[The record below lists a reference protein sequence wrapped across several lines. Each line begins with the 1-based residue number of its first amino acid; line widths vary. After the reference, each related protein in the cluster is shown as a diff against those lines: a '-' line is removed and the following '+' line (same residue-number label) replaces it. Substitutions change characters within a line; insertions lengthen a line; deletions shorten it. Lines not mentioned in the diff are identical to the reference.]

1 MDPVIITARV
11 IHIGLGTFWA
21 GAMIFNAAF
30 LVPSMRDA
38 GPDGAKVAA
47 GLMRRNFMTVV
58 PTVAV
63 LTLLSGFYLMWKVS
77 AGFAPGYMGTP
88 IGIAYSSGMLASL
101 VAFAIGITMVRPS
114 MLKAATLGQALAT
127 ATPADRD
134 RIGAE
139 IQALRARA
147 ASAGQAVA
155 WLLGIAVITMA
166 VARYL

>member
-58 PTVAV
+58 PAVAV
-63 LTLLSGFYLMWKVS
+63 LTLLSGFYLLWKVS
-77 AGFAPGYMGTP
+77 AGLAPGYMGTP
-88 IGIAYSSGMLASL
+88 IGIAFSSGMLASL

-114 MLKAATLGQALAT
+114 MLKAAAIGQTLGT
-127 ATPADRD
+127 ASPADRD